1 MKASHK
7 ERFVKFQSG
16 KGCQSV
22 KVIPGQFVFGRNK
35 AAEVFGWSPSTT
47 WNRLQRLAEINCI
60 SVASNNQYS
69 IVTICNWSIYQ
80 SDEDKT
86 VTTNGQAIDNQLTT
100 NGQAIDTN
108 KNVKNEENVKE
119 KDIVEQPPRQRNGIP
134 FNEIISYL
142 NEKVGSQFRPTTDA
156 TKNHIRARWAE
167 NFNLDD
173 FKTVIDFKTDEWK
186 TDAKMLQY
194 LRPATLF
201 GTKFE
206 SYLQAARS
214 KPGLE
219 DSNLYGRFGKWK
231 ESVQ

>member
-1 MKASHK
+1 MIVDGVAWVERNSQKKPNKKTVLSILTWLEFHK
-7 ERFVKFQSG
+7 MIRRESNG
-16 KGCQSV
+16 NG
-22 KVIPGQFVFGRNK
+22 
-35 AAEVFGWSPSTT
+35 TY
-47 WNRLQRLAEINCI
+47 I
-60 SVASNNQYS
+60 S
-69 IVTICNWSIYQ
+69 ICNWCKYQ
-80 SDEDKT
+80 S
-86 VTTNGQAIDNQLTT
+86 
-100 NGQAIDTN
+100 
-108 KNVKNEENVKE
+108 EENTKVTEGIPQGIPHSIHTKEVKE
-119 KDIVEQPPRQRNGIP
+119 VKEAVKGKDIVEQPPRQRNGIP

-142 NEKVGSQFRPTTDA
+142 NEKVGSQFRSTTDA

-173 FKTVIDFKTDEWK
+173 FKTVIDHKTDEWK

-214 KPGLE
+214 KPSIE